1 MNVRLWIKDCF
12 EMRVSV
18 PSGKFQQFQL
28 EQSAASFLKTIKV
41 KRSRREE
48 LPGLQNQP
56 AYVPQLKETPTKIFN
71 ITFNF
76 AVGSR

>member
-1 MNVRLWIKDCF
+1 MT
-12 EMRVSV
+12 VSV
-18 PSGKFQQFQL
+18 PSVFSNSSNQL
-28 EQSAASFLKTIKV
+28 EQSAASIFKAIKV

>member
-1 MNVRLWIKDCF
+1 
-12 EMRVSV
+12 MRVSV
-18 PSGKFQQFQL
+18 PNETLGRSNNQL
-28 EQSAASFLKTIKV
+28 QAAANILKTIKV

>member
-1 MNVRLWIKDCF
+1 MNVRLWIKDRF
-12 EMRVSV
+12 EIRFSINE
-18 PSGKFQQFQL
+18 L
-28 EQSAASFLKTIKV
+28 EHAAGASSIFKTLKV

>member
-18 PSGKFQQFQL
+18 PSEKFQQSVGAISCKHF
-28 EQSAASFLKTIKV
+28 KHDKV

>member
-1 MNVRLWIKDCF
+1 
-12 EMRVSV
+12 MRVSV
-18 PSGKFQQFQL
+18 PNETLGRSSNQL
-28 EQSAASFLKTIKV
+28 QSANILKTIKV